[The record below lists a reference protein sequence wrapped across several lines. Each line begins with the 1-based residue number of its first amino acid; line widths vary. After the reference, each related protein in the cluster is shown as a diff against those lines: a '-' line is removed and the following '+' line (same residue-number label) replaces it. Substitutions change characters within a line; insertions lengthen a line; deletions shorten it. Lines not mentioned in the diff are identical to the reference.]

1 MKACIRS
8 RGIAPLILNS
18 ALDGVE
24 WLTSRPD
31 HFTPEGTLPV
41 TTEWEPEWE

>member
-1 MKACIRS
+1 MKACSGS

-18 ALDGVE
+18 ALDGAE

-31 HFTPEGTLPV
+31 HFAPEGKLPV
-41 TTEWEPEWE
+41 TIE